1 MSQNEIV
8 SETNYYPF
16 GLAHK
21 GYNEH
26 VNSTNLGEQF
36 KFNGVE
42 LNSDMGLGLYD
53 MDFRQYD
60 PTIGRFTSI
69 DPVTHYDYSTY
80 SAFDNNPAF
89 WADPSGVMFQRCWSG
104 FCKLLNH
111 LKPVF

>member
-36 KFNGVE
+36 KFNGKE
-42 LNSDMGLGLYD
+42 LNDEMDLGWYD
-53 MDFRQYD
+53 FGARNYD
-60 PTIGRFTSI
+60 ASLGRWFNVGNV
-69 DPVTHYDYSTY
+69 P
-80 SAFDNNPAF
+80 
-89 WADPSGVMFQRCWSG
+89 
-104 FCKLLNH
+104 KLLVGV
-111 LKPVF
+111 L